1 MIEINAVKHPGLHRY
16 ARELRQYP
24 ELTKEQYHAVIS
36 DLKQPEKNDVYQ
48 AAREKLICSHLGMVL
63 TMAVNTIH
71 RYYGLS
77 MEDFVGIGNLML
89 VKYFDHFDPD
99 KGVRFSSYMKKVI
112 VRSEYAGVKSHIT
125 WERDEDVDPDSIG
138 IVRSNAGGYLEQRME
153 RALMTLSND
162 ELRIIRMLFYSANGY
177 DYAATA
183 RTLHRTKRGLRKTL
197 ESIYEKLRPQLSD
210 LRCGGDRVYITSK
223 GGDHEHWTF

>member
-1 MIEINAVKHPGLHRY
+1 M
-16 ARELRQYP
+16 
-24 ELTKEQYHAVIS
+24 
-36 DLKQPEKNDVYQ
+36 YQ

-138 IVRSNAGGYLEQRME
+138 IARGNE

-223 GGDHEHWTF
+223 GGDHEH

>member
-112 VRSEYAGVKSHIT
+112 VRSEYASVKSHIT

-138 IVRSNAGGYLEQRME
+138 IVRSNPSGYLEQRME

-210 LRCGGDRVYITSK
+210 LRCGGDRVYI
-223 GGDHEHWTF
+223 

>member
-48 AAREKLICSHLGMVL
+48 AAREKLICSHLVMVL

-112 VRSEYAGVKSHIT
+112 VRSEYASVKSHIT

-223 GGDHEHWTF
+223 GGDHEH

>member
-99 KGVRFSSYMKKVI
+99 KGFRFSSYMKKVI
-112 VRSEYAGVKSHIT
+112 VRSEYASVKSHIT

-138 IVRSNAGGYLEQRME
+138 IVRSNPSGYLEQRME

-223 GGDHEHWTF
+223 GGDHEHWTS

>member
-112 VRSEYAGVKSHIT
+112 VRSEYASVKSHIT

-138 IVRSNAGGYLEQRME
+138 IVRSNASGYLEQRME
-153 RALMTLSND
+153 RALMILSND

-223 GGDHEHWTF
+223 DGDHEHWTS

>member
-112 VRSEYAGVKSHIT
+112 VRSEYASVKSHIT

-138 IVRSNAGGYLEQRME
+138 IVRSNPSGYLEQRME

-197 ESIYEKLRPQLSD
+197 ESIYEKHRPQLSD

-223 GGDHEHWTF
+223 GGDHEHWTS

>member
-112 VRSEYAGVKSHIT
+112 VRSEYASVKSHIT

-138 IVRSNAGGYLEQRME
+138 IVRSNASGYLEQRME

-162 ELRIIRMLFYSANGY
+162 ELRIIKMLFYSANGY

-223 GGDHEHWTF
+223 GGDHEH

>member
-112 VRSEYAGVKSHIT
+112 VRSEYASVKSHIT

-138 IVRSNAGGYLEQRME
+138 IVRSNPSGCLEQRME

-223 GGDHEHWTF
+223 GGDHEH

>member
-99 KGVRFSSYMKKVI
+99 KGFRFSSYVKKVI
-112 VRSEYAGVKSHIT
+112 VRSEYASVKSHIT

-138 IVRSNAGGYLEQRME
+138 IVRSNPSGYLEQRME

-223 GGDHEHWTF
+223 GGDHEHWTS

>member
-16 ARELRQYP
+16 ARELCQYP

-99 KGVRFSSYMKKVI
+99 KGFRFSSYVKKVI
-112 VRSEYAGVKSHIT
+112 VRSEYASVKSHIT

-138 IVRSNAGGYLEQRME
+138 IVRSNASDYLEQRME

-223 GGDHEHWTF
+223 GGDHEHWTS

>member
-112 VRSEYAGVKSHIT
+112 VRSEYASVKSHIT

-138 IVRSNAGGYLEQRME
+138 IVRSNASGYLEQRME

-210 LRCGGDRVYITSK
+210 LRCVGDRVYITSK
-223 GGDHEHWTF
+223 GGDHEH

>member
-24 ELTKEQYHAVIS
+24 ELTKEQYHAIIS

-99 KGVRFSSYMKKVI
+99 KEVRFSSYMKKII
-112 VRSEYAGVKSHIT
+112 VRSEYASVKSHIT

-138 IVRSNAGGYLEQRME
+138 IVRSNASGYLKQRME

-223 GGDHEHWTF
+223 GGDHEHWTS

>member
-24 ELTKEQYHAVIS
+24 ELTKEQYHAIIS

-89 VKYFDHFDPD
+89 VKYFDHFDSD
-99 KGVRFSSYMKKVI
+99 KEVRFSSYMKKVI
-112 VRSEYAGVKSHIT
+112 VRSEYASVKSHIT

-138 IVRSNAGGYLEQRME
+138 IVRSNPSGYLEQRME

-223 GGDHEHWTF
+223 GGDHEH

>member
-112 VRSEYAGVKSHIT
+112 VRSEYASVKSHIT

-138 IVRSNAGGYLEQRME
+138 IVRSNAGSYLEQRME

-162 ELRIIRMLFYSANGY
+162 ELRIIRILFYSANGY

-197 ESIYEKLRPQLSD
+197 ESIYEKLRPQLND

-223 GGDHEHWTF
+223 GGDHEHWTS

>member
-24 ELTKEQYHAVIS
+24 ELTKEQYHAIIS

-99 KGVRFSSYMKKVI
+99 KEVRFSSYMKKVI
-112 VRSEYAGVKSHIT
+112 VRSEYASVKSHIT

-138 IVRSNAGGYLEQRME
+138 IVRSNPSGYLEQRME

-177 DYAATA
+177 DYAAIA

-223 GGDHEHWTF
+223 GGDHEH

>member
-77 MEDFVGIGNLML
+77 MEDFVDIGNLML

-112 VRSEYAGVKSHIT
+112 VRSEYASVKSHIT

-138 IVRSNAGGYLEQRME
+138 IVRSNASGYLEQRME

-223 GGDHEHWTF
+223 GGDHEH